1 MVRRPWPCMYAC
13 VCLLLGRAEHLH
25 DDGVAA
31 GERGPQLPGL
41 HHQREVPALSSSV
54 TPAAGQ
60 PATLPLTELIFSGTQ
75 GGMRRARGQ
84 GPSGISMLPDC
95 CHRCV
100 QRPKS
105 PPGGHSPHH
114 GMIWPTTPIGSFR
127 VYTCSLPSVGIVW
140 PGRKKE
146 DCVQH
151 RTLCFADALSM
162 LLRYCK

>member
-1 MVRRPWPCMYAC
+1 MYAC

-54 TPAAGQ
+54 TPAADR
-60 PATLPLTELIFSGTQ
+60 PATLLLTELVFHGT
-75 GGMRRARGQ
+75 GRHEESKRARTFRHIYASRLLPRVCTEAKVVTRRTQPSPWDDLAHDANRLFQ
-84 GPSGISMLPDC
+84 GIYVQLAICWDC
-95 CHRCV
+95 LACTEER
-100 QRPKS
+100 
-105 PPGGHSPHH
+105 
-114 GMIWPTTPIGSFR
+114 
-127 VYTCSLPSVGIVW
+127 
-140 PGRKKE
+140 